1 MTVDTKQIEEI
12 IMDVLKK
19 QTDNI
24 KTNEKAD
31 IPIGISNRH
40 IHLSR
45 SDLDICF
52 GESYELTPIKDLTQP
67 GQYACKETMTI
78 CGPKGAIE
86 KVRVLGPVREKTQV
100 EILAKDNFTLGINAP
115 LRISGDISSSEG
127 LTLIGPKGSVQLKE
141 GTIIAKRHIHMTK
154 DDAKK
159 HGVDDGQ
166 IVSIQIAG
174 ERGGIYDNVIIRS
187 NDNSATE
194 CHLDMEEAN
203 AFGITGDS
211 KLRIIKK

>member
-19 QTDNI
+19 QADNI
-24 KTNEKAD
+24 KTNEKPD

-52 GESYELTPIKDLTQP
+52 GESYELTPIKDLNQP

-86 KVRVLGPVREKTQV
+86 KVRVLGPVREETQV

-203 AFGITGDS
+203 AFGITNDS

>member
-1 MTVDTKQIEEI
+1 MELDSKQIEEI
-12 IMDVLKK
+12 VMCVLKK
-19 QTDNI
+19 QTDIN
-24 KTNEKAD
+24 KNEKPD

-52 GESYELTPIKDLTQP
+52 GRDYELTPIKDLNQP

-86 KVRVLGPVREKTQV
+86 KVRVLGPVRENTQV
-100 EILAKDNFTLGINAP
+100 EILSKDNFSLGIKAP
-115 LRISGDISSSEG
+115 LRISGDISSSAG

-159 HGVDDGQ
+159 YGVVDGQ
-166 IVSIQIAG
+166 IVSIQISG
-174 ERGGIYDNVIIRS
+174 ERGGIYNNVVIRS
-187 NDNSATE
+187 NDKSATE

-203 AFGITGDS
+203 AFGITGNS
-211 KLRIIKK
+211 KLKIIKN

>member
-1 MTVDTKQIEEI
+1 MAVDTKQIEEI

-86 KVRVLGPVREKTQV
+86 EVRVLGPVREKTQV

-203 AFGITGDS
+203 AFGITSDS

>member
-1 MTVDTKQIEEI
+1 MELDSKQIEEI
-12 IMDVLKK
+12 VMCVLKK
-19 QTDNI
+19 QTDIN
-24 KTNEKAD
+24 KNEKPD

-52 GESYELTPIKDLTQP
+52 GRDYELTPIKDLNQP

-86 KVRVLGPVREKTQV
+86 KVRVLGPVRENTQV
-100 EILAKDNFTLGINAP
+100 EILAKDNFSLGIKAP
-115 LRISGDISSSEG
+115 LRISGDISSSAG

-159 HGVDDGQ
+159 YGVVDGQ
-166 IVSIQIAG
+166 IVSIQISG
-174 ERGGIYDNVIIRS
+174 ERGGIYNNVVIRS
-187 NDNSATE
+187 NDKSATE

-203 AFGITGDS
+203 AFGITGNS
-211 KLRIIKK
+211 KLKIIKN

>member
-19 QTDNI
+19 QADNI
-24 KTNEKAD
+24 KTNEKPF

-52 GESYELTPIKDLTQP
+52 GESYELTPIKDLNQP

-166 IVSIQIAG
+166 IVSIQIEG

-203 AFGITGDS
+203 ALGITSDS

>member
-19 QTDNI
+19 QADNI
-24 KTNEKAD
+24 KTNEKPF

-45 SDLDICF
+45 PDLDICF
-52 GESYELTPIKDLTQP
+52 GESYELTPIKDLNQP

-115 LRISGDISSSEG
+115 LRISGDISSSAS

-203 AFGITGDS
+203 AFGITNDS

>member
-19 QTDNI
+19 QADNI
-24 KTNEKAD
+24 KTNEKPF

-52 GESYELTPIKDLTQP
+52 GESYELTPIKDLNQP

-86 KVRVLGPVREKTQV
+86 KVRVLGPVRENAA
-100 EILAKDNFTLGINAP
+100 AKAR
-115 LRISGDISSSEG
+115 LRQPSRAVRVFHGGRE
-127 LTLIGPKGSVQLKE
+127 
-141 GTIIAKRHIHMTK
+141 KRR
-154 DDAKK
+154 
-159 HGVDDGQ
+159 V
-166 IVSIQIAG
+166 
-174 ERGGIYDNVIIRS
+174 
-187 NDNSATE
+187 
-194 CHLDMEEAN
+194 
-203 AFGITGDS
+203 
-211 KLRIIKK
+211 